1 MASHVGQVPQPL
13 VGVVPNRT
21 RSCGFG
27 VNTSNN
33 VEQVSFP
40 VPVWFPFTQLRGFT
54 PRGRIV
60 SARGAWLSLDDGARV
75 FDGISSWWVNVHGHA
90 HPVVAA
96 AIGAQAATLDQVILA
111 DFSHPPAEALSDAL
125 AAILPG
131 DLNHVF
137 FSDDGST
144 AVEVAIKMAWQAHQ
158 QRGDTRR
165 TRLVAMEGGYHG
177 DTLGGMRVGAR
188 GPFNDAFAG
197 LLGDAT
203 FLPWGDAEAAESF
216 FAAHGHEVCLC
227 IAEPLVQC
235 AGGMRFTTPEVLSRL
250 AAAVQGA
257 GAFLVLDEVA
267 TGFGRTGTMFACE
280 QAGVVPDLMC
290 VSKGITGGSLPL
302 GVTACRPPIF
312 EAFLGDD
319 KRSAFLHGHSY
330 TGNPIACAAALASL
344 SVFRDERTLDRVAA
358 MSAQYALAAPRLAA
372 IPGVSDVRWMGGLLA
387 LNVASEAGGYHDPI
401 GRRVADAAF
410 ARGLYVR
417 PLGDVVY
424 LMPPYCA
431 AGADLDFALDALE
444 RALRDVVA

>member
-1 MASHVGQVPQPL
+1 
-13 VGVVPNRT
+13 
-21 RSCGFG
+21 
-27 VNTSNN
+27 
-33 VEQVSFP
+33 
-40 VPVWFPFTQLRGFT
+40 
-54 PRGRIV
+54 V
-60 SARGAWLSLDDGARV
+60 SARGAWLTLDDGRRV

-90 HPVVAA
+90 HPTVAA
-96 AIGAQAATLDQVILA
+96 AIGAQAASLDQVILA
-111 DFSHPPAEALSDAL
+111 DFTHGPAEALSDAL
-125 AAILPG
+125 VDILPG

-144 AVEVAIKMAWQAHQ
+144 AVEVALKMAWQAHQ
-158 QRGDTRR
+158 QRGDTGR
-165 TRLVAMEGGYHG
+165 TRLVAMDGGYHG

-203 FLPWGDAEAAESF
+203 FLPYGDADAAEAF

-235 AGGMRFTTPEVLSRL
+235 AGGMRFTSPDTLSRL

-267 TGFGRTGTMFACE
+267 TGFGRTGTMWACE
-280 QAGVVPDLMC
+280 QAGVVPDLLCM
-290 VSKGITGGSLPL
+290 SKGITGGSLPL
-302 GVTACRPPIF
+302 GVTACRPAIF
-312 EAFLGDD
+312 NAFLGDD

-344 SVFRDERTLDRVAA
+344 SVFRDEDTLSRVARIT
-358 MSAQYALAAPRLAA
+358 AQYAAAAPSLSA
-372 IPGVSDVRWMGGLLA
+372 IRGVTDVRWMGGILA
-387 LNVASEAGGYHDPI
+387 LNLATDVGGYLDPV

-410 ARGLYVR
+410 ARGLYLR

-424 LMPPYCA
+424 LMPPYCS
-431 AGADLDFALDALE
+431 AGDDLAFALTALDA
-444 RALRDVVA
+444 ALRDVVA